1 MDKDL
6 IGEKITNSKRG
17 GREVIYKQN
26 TDLTLTLVD

>member
-17 GREVIYKQN
+17 GEVIYKQKS
-26 TDLTLTLVD
+26 DLTLTLVD